1 MYRAALSDHH
11 TLHISLH
18 PARNTTYVHY
28 NFVVAKPLVNHNST
42 LINSLWIL
50 PMIDGRKV
58 LKIHEICNFQHYLKL
73 ILPIKITYTYFHLLP
88 TKINESNVFVII
100 RCYILTIYELLSRNR
115 SKVEI
120 YSKHICTS
128 NAIHMSKQ
136 IDDLVNPLPIFWF

>member
-1 MYRAALSDHH
+1 M
-11 TLHISLH
+11 
-18 PARNTTYVHY
+18 
-28 NFVVAKPLVNHNST
+28 AKPLVNDYST
-42 LINSLWIL
+42 LINSLLIL

-58 LKIHEICNFQHYLKL
+58 LKIHEICNFQLYLKI
-73 ILPIKITYTYFHLLP
+73 ILPIKITYTYFNLLP
-88 TKINESNVFVII
+88 TKINESIVFVII

-136 IDDLVNPLPIFWF
+136 IDDFSKSSVHFLVLKIEFFFLLILLLHCQGQLFSR

>member
-1 MYRAALSDHH
+1 M
-11 TLHISLH
+11 
-18 PARNTTYVHY
+18 
-28 NFVVAKPLVNHNST
+28 AKPLVNDYST
-42 LINSLWIL
+42 LINSLLIL

-58 LKIHEICNFQHYLKL
+58 LKIHEICNFQLYLKI
-73 ILPIKITYTYFHLLP
+73 ILPIKITYTYFNLLP
-88 TKINESNVFVII
+88 TKINESIVFVII
-100 RCYILTIYELLSRNR
+100 RCYILTIYKLSRNR

>member
-1 MYRAALSDHH
+1 M
-11 TLHISLH
+11 
-18 PARNTTYVHY
+18 
-28 NFVVAKPLVNHNST
+28 AKPLVNDYST
-42 LINSLWIL
+42 LINSLLIL

-73 ILPIKITYTYFHLLP
+73 ILPIKITYTYFNLLP

>member
-1 MYRAALSDHH
+1 
-11 TLHISLH
+11 
-18 PARNTTYVHY
+18 
-28 NFVVAKPLVNHNST
+28 
-42 LINSLWIL
+42 
-50 PMIDGRKV
+50 MIDGRKV
-58 LKIHEICNFQHYLKL
+58 LKIYEICNFQHYISIYSSNKNY
-73 ILPIKITYTYFHLLP
+73 IYFNLLP
-88 TKINESNVFVII
+88 TIINESNVFVII

>member
-1 MYRAALSDHH
+1 MRKLVW
-11 TLHISLH
+11 I
-18 PARNTTYVHY
+18 PAGYTTY
-28 NFVVAKPLVNHNST
+28 NFVVAKPLVNNNST
-42 LINSLWIL
+42 SINSLWIL